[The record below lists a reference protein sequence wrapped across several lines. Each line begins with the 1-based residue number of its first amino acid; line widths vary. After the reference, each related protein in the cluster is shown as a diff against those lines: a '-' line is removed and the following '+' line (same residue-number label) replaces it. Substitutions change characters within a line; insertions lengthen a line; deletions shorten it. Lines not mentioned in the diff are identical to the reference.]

1 MTKKQMIKQI
11 QKMEAELFL
20 ALKESEA
27 LWGTEHTLTRIDR
40 SRWASIH
47 NLMKELGIEF
57 DFSLPDAD
65 VAFGLIRERINK
77 EQVVEDVLPGEVDWV
92 EYKIEDGDLPL

>member
-20 ALKESEA
+20 ALKESEV

-47 NLMKELGIEF
+47 NLMKELDIEF
-57 DFSLPDAD
+57 DFNLPDNDAA
-65 VAFGLIRERINK
+65 VMIIKERINK
-77 EQVVEDVLPGEVDWV
+77 EQDVKE
-92 EYKIEDGDLPL
+92 ENLPL